1 MLYIWPGV
9 AFSNVSMAVLVFRG
23 WGGVE
28 GGCLNTRPSM
38 AVNKRSAVW
47 PINYAFLALT
57 AGGLSSGR
65 GNEHSIR
72 SSDSKDTQAGR
83 WGDF

>member
-1 MLYIWPGV
+1 MFQWPSL
-9 AFSNVSMAVLVFRG
+9 FL
-23 WGGVE
+23 GGGGGE

-83 WGDF
+83 LGDF